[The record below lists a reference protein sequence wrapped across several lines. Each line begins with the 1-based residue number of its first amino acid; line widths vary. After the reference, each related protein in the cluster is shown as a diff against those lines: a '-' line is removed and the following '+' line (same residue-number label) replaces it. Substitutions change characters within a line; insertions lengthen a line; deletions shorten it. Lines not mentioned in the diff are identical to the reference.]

1 MKQYI
6 FLIIG
11 WAVYF
16 TLHSVLAKSSVKLF
30 IKQTIPSGF
39 KFYRLVYTVVSTVGL
54 LILLLMNASI
64 ESDYLINPSAWNRYF
79 SLMLATIGIFI
90 LKAAF
95 RQYNLSG
102 FMGLKD
108 DDHEEFKMGGILQ
121 HIRHPLY
128 TATILIALGFWLFIP
143 NVTTLVSVL
152 CIFIYLAVGIPLEES
167 RLIKKYG
174 EQYREYRKK
183 VPALIPGFRKR

>member
-1 MKQYI
+1 MP
-6 FLIIG
+6 
-11 WAVYF
+11 A
-16 TLHSVLAKSSVKLF
+16 
-30 IKQTIPSGF
+30 GF
-39 KFYRLVYTVVSTVGL
+39 KYYRLVYTIVSTVGL
-54 LILLLMNASI
+54 LVLLIMNASI
-64 ESDYLINPSAWNRYF
+64 ESDYLIEPSVWTRYF

-95 RQYNLSG
+95 RQYSLGG

-108 DDHEEFKMGGILQ
+108 DEHDGFKAGGILK

-128 TATILIALGFWLFIP
+128 TATVLIALGFWLFIP

-183 VPALIPGFRKR
+183 VPALIPRLRKG

>member
-1 MKQYI
+1 MRQYI
-6 FLIIG
+6 LLVIG
-11 WAVYF
+11 WAIYF
-16 TLHSVLAKSSVKLF
+16 TLHSVLAESSVKLF
-30 IKQTIPSGF
+30 VKRIMPAGF
-39 KFYRLVYTVVSTVGL
+39 KYYRLVYTLVSTVGL
-54 LILLLMNASI
+54 LILLIMNASI
-64 ESDYLINPSAWNRYF
+64 ESDYLIEPSVWTRYF

-95 RQYNLSG
+95 RQYSLGG

-108 DDHEEFKMGGILQ
+108 DEYDGFKAGGILQ

-128 TATILIALGFWLFIP
+128 TATVLIALGFWLFIP
-143 NVTTLVSVL
+143 NVTTLVSML

-183 VPALIPGFRKR
+183 VPALIPRLRKG